1 MKHFPKEPRAKQSL
15 RLWLKLLSVSG
26 QVENIVRGN
35 LRNEFDTTLP
45 RFDVM
50 AMLDFAGGDG
60 LSMGDLSRKLMVSN
74 GNVTGIVNRL
84 EAEGLISRKADERDR
99 RTQWVKLTDEGKRI
113 FKSQAKEHE
122 SWLETL
128 MKDVSKSDMD
138 QLTILL
144 DTVRTSVETNKGE
157 VQP

>member
-50 AMLDFAGGDG
+50 AMLDFAGNDG

-99 RTQWVKLTDEGKRI
+99 RTQWVKLTDEGKRV
-113 FKSQAKEHE
+113 FKGQAKEHE